1 VKNILQVLSFDVVGK
16 GLLALTGALLI
27 RYMPQSEYV
36 AYSVA
41 YSLLLVF
48 VQVCS
53 GSLSRIF
60 LVRHRSLTSDADIS
74 VFVCTQLLLIC
85 AAVPVLIVIV
95 GARTGLAW
103 ICAGSLLTGCLA
115 EIAKSRFQRDLRFR
129 RFSLVESGRAVL
141 TFGAVCALAWWQGH
155 HLRAIQMQAVN
166 LFAMTLIVGLN
177 RLPRV
182 GRITRESWAA
192 IRAFASQLLT
202 GSDRNLFTYFC
213 LVAIF
218 GQVDLL
224 LLKVIGTE
232 HQVATY
238 ASAYRYYNI
247 LLLALNAIN
256 TVLFP
261 AIQRIQSMNES
272 AELKRI
278 HRVAMAIF
286 IPGVVICMCL
296 AQRVMP
302 VIDRSRY
309 PGAPAVFYILA
320 LSSIASLIFSP
331 YLNYVMRFEDFQFL
345 LQTLCIALVVGVALN
360 ILLVRSLGAV
370 GTACSLLL
378 STAILNVSGYLRCS
392 RYRTAPAELATA

>member
-1 VKNILQVLSFDVVGK
+1 MKNIFQVLSFDVVGK

-60 LVRHRSLTSDADIS
+60 LVRQRNLTSDADIS
-74 VFVCTQLLLIC
+74 VFICTQLLLIS
-85 AAVPVLIVIV
+85 AAVPVLLLIV
-95 GARTGLAW
+95 GVRTGMAW
-103 ICAGSLLTGCLA
+103 VCAGSLLTGSLA
-115 EIAKSRFQRDLRFR
+115 EITKSRFQRDLRFR
-129 RFSLVESGRAVL
+129 RFSLVELGRAVL
-141 TFGAVCALAWWQGH
+141 TFGAVCALVFWQGH
-155 HLRAIQMQAVN
+155 HLRAVQMQAVN
-166 LFAMTLIVGLN
+166 LVAMTLIVGLN
-177 RLPRV
+177 RLPRIGPV
-182 GRITRESWAA
+182 TRESWTA

-202 GSDRNLFTYFC
+202 GADRHLFAYFC
-213 LVAIF
+213 LVAVF

-224 LLKVIGTE
+224 MLKVIGTE

-261 AIQRIQSMNES
+261 AIQRIQSMDDS
-272 AELKRI
+272 SELRRI
-278 HRVAMAIF
+278 HRTAMAIF
-286 IPGVVICMCL
+286 IPGVLICMCL
-296 AQRVMP
+296 AHRVMP
-302 VIDRSRY
+302 MIDRSRY

-331 YLNYVMRFEDFQFL
+331 YLNYVMRFEDFPFL
-345 LQTLCIALVVGVALN
+345 LQTLCVALAVGAASN
-360 ILLVRSLGAV
+360 LLLVRSLGAV
-370 GTACSLLL
+370 GTASSLFL

-392 RYRTAPAELATA
+392 RYRDAPAELATA